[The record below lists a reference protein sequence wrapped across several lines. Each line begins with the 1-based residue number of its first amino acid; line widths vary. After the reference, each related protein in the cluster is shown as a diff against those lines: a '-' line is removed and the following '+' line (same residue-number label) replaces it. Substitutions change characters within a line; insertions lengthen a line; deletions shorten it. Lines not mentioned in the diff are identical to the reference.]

1 MIRTINSLYIKE
13 SLIGRLYQYFYIYF
27 ERFPAP
33 TAETLFLLLLSI
45 LAMESAHSIR
55 FLYTHF
61 LSGVTEKSLNA
72 FYYACSYA
80 KVDYS
85 GFMNVTASMSLK
97 LVPESLRPQPV
108 FLCIDDTMVPKFG
121 KKFDNVSK
129 LFDHAAHNGSNYLN
143 GHCFVSLMLCVP
155 VWRKQRVVYLAVPLG
170 YRMWNKEVSK
180 LGLAASMIRQV
191 MPVFLSQRN
200 VIVLCDSWYAKK
212 DLVSVVDEYANLDI
226 ICNARYD
233 SVIYDPAPQPT
244 GRKGRPAK
252 HGKRL
257 SPDSDFTLSD
267 EKIGEYHIGE
277 RRVLT
282 NLFGQREVLAYVT
295 ASGKTQGSRRL
306 FFSTIFPH
314 QMQMF
319 CAWQEKAPLN
329 QTGSSRM
336 KFIPMLCYC
345 FRWNIEVSYY
355 EQKTFWSLCSYMVR
369 SQKGIEMLVN
379 LINIAYCAM
388 KILPYQEKT
397 LSKYQG
403 ASMQEVRF
411 ALSVQIRQQ
420 IFYASLLQNIETGIK
435 SSIVIKVLQR
445 LLKQQNGCFNKL

>member
-1 MIRTINSLYIKE
+1 
-13 SLIGRLYQYFYIYF
+13 
-27 ERFPAP
+27 
-33 TAETLFLLLLSI
+33 
-45 LAMESAHSIR
+45 MESAHSIR
-55 FLYTHF
+55 FLYRHF
-61 LSGVTEKSLNA
+61 LSGITEKSLNA

-85 GFMNVTASMSLK
+85 GFMNITASMALN
-97 LVPESLRPQPV
+97 LIPESLRSQPI
-108 FLCIDDTMVPKFG
+108 FLCIDDTMAAKFG

-155 VWRKQRVVYLAVPLG
+155 VWRKHRIVYIAVPLG
-170 YRMWNKEVSK
+170 YRMWNKELSK

-191 MPVFLSQRN
+191 MPVFLSQKN

-212 DLVSVVDEYANLDI
+212 DLVCVVNEYANLDI

-233 SVIYDPAPQPT
+233 SVIYDLAPQPS
-244 GRKGRPAK
+244 GKKGRPAK

-257 SPDSDFTLSD
+257 SPDNDFTLSD
-267 EKIGEYHIGE
+267 EKVGEYYIGA

-295 ASGKTQGSRRL
+295 APEKTQGTRRL

-314 QMQMF
+314 QLQIF

-336 KFIPMLCYC
+336 EFIPMLCYC

-379 LINIAYCAM
+379 LINVAYCAM
-388 KILPYQEKT
+388 KILPYQEKEF
-397 LSKYQG
+397 SKYRGESVQEFRFIL
-403 ASMQEVRF
+403 SM
-411 ALSVQIRQQ
+411 QIRQQ
-420 IFYASLLQNIETGIK
+420 IFYANLLRNIETGIK
-435 SSIVIKVLQR
+435 SNTFIKVLKDR
-445 LLKQQNGCFNKL
+445 KSVV

>member
-1 MIRTINSLYIKE
+1 
-13 SLIGRLYQYFYIYF
+13 
-27 ERFPAP
+27 
-33 TAETLFLLLLSI
+33 
-45 LAMESAHSIR
+45 MESAHSIR
-55 FLYTHF
+55 FLYRHF
-61 LSGVTEKSLNA
+61 LSGITEKSLNA

-85 GFMNVTASMSLK
+85 GFMNITASMALN
-97 LVPESLRPQPV
+97 LIPESLRSQPV
-108 FLCIDDTMVPKFG
+108 FLCIDDTMAAKFG

-155 VWRKQRVVYLAVPLG
+155 VWRKHRIVYIAVPLG
-170 YRMWNKEVSK
+170 YRMWNKELSK

-191 MPVFLSQRN
+191 MPVFLSQKN

-212 DLVSVVDEYANLDI
+212 DLVCVVNEYANLDI

-233 SVIYDPAPQPT
+233 SVIYDLAPQPS
-244 GRKGRPAK
+244 GKKGRPAK

-257 SPDSDFTLSD
+257 SPDNDFTLSD
-267 EKIGEYHIGE
+267 EKVGEYYIGA

-295 ASGKTQGSRRL
+295 ASEKTQGTRRL

-314 QMQMF
+314 QLQIF

-336 KFIPMLCYC
+336 EFIPMLCYC

-369 SQKGIEMLVN
+369 SQKWIEMLVN
-379 LINIAYCAM
+379 LINVAYCAM
-388 KILPYQEKT
+388 KILPYQEKEF
-397 LSKYQG
+397 SKYRGESVQEFRFIL
-403 ASMQEVRF
+403 SM
-411 ALSVQIRQQ
+411 QIRQQ
-420 IFYASLLQNIETGIK
+420 IFYANLLRNIETGIK
-435 SSIVIKVLQR
+435 SNTFIKVLKR
-445 LLKQQNGCFNKL
+445 LVKQQCGCFYKL